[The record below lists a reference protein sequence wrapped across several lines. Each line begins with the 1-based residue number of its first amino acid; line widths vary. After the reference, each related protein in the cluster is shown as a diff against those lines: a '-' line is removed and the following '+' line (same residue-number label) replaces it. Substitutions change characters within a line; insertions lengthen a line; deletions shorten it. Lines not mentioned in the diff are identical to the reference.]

1 MKKQKEIYIL
11 SHLNYKNQHLHYDT
25 KSRNNKIPFTKEE
38 DEKFIML
45 TQKYGTKNWS
55 FISDFIEG
63 RNSKQC
69 RDRYS
74 NYLIPVFFNCE
85 WSKEEDELLKNYI
98 GYLDLSGIKYKNHF
112 NLGVK
117 IL

>member
-1 MKKQKEIYIL
+1 
-11 SHLNYKNQHLHYDT
+11 
-25 KSRNNKIPFTKEE
+25 
-38 DEKFIML
+38 ML

-85 WSKEEDELLKNYI
+85 WSKEEDELLKKLYRIFRPKWYKIQKSFQFRSQNSIKNLWLY
-98 GYLDLSGIKYKNHF
+98 YLCRQAEF
-112 NLGVK
+112 NLAEK
-117 IL
+117 KNELIHS